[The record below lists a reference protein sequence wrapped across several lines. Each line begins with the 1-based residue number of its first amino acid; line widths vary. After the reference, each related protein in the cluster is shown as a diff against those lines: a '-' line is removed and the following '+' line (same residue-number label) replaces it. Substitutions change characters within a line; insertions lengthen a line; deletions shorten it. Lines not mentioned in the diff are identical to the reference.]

1 MSAPE
6 LLPCPFCGGE
16 ASATNYIVEGAV
28 RCSDCRAYVSRT
40 HGHDEAGYEE
50 AIAAWNTRADL
61 SADLIA
67 AARRE
72 GWNAALEAAA
82 NRMERGGL
90 HTIADRVA
98 AILAMKETDQ

>member
-1 MSAPE
+1 MSEAPE

-61 SADLIA
+61 IAARALLLADLA
-67 AARRE
+67 AMIEQE
-72 GWNAALEAAA
+72 GE
-82 NRMERGGL
+82 G
-90 HTIADRVA
+90 
-98 AILAMKETDQ
+98 